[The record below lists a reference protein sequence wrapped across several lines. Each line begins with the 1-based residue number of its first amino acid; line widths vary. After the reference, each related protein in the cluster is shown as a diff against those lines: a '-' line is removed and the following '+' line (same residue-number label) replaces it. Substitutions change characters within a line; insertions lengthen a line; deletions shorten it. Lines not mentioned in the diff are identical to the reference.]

1 MDRKELITEQTAA
14 DRSARAA
21 RVQSL
26 DRDRFAE
33 LDRRRIQ
40 LWLLM
45 IAVIGTAA
53 VAIAFAL
60 LGRDRFPGLP
70 FTDLPLHVV
79 VALIG
84 GLIPAVLLYVLHVE
98 GNLRKL
104 HDLVL
109 QERTRMQRLEEMD
122 RRRRDFLATVT
133 HEIKTPLNSIV
144 GAVQTLRRYGEGMRA
159 EDQEHFI
166 QIIDRNSRDLLNLV
180 ERVLAVEKLD
190 DDEVAQ
196 PGTTHE
202 EIEAAQGEG

>member
-1 MDRKELITEQTAA
+1 MDRKELSAA
-14 DRSARAA
+14 QAGAVRGVRAEG
-21 RVQSL
+21 VQPP
-26 DRDRFAE
+26 RPRFSD
-33 LDRRRIQ
+33 LDRRRVR
-40 LWLLM
+40 LWFLA

-60 LGRDRFPGLP
+60 LGRERFPGLP

-84 GLIPAVLLYVLHVE
+84 GLIPAVLLYVVHVE
-98 GNLRKL
+98 GDLRKL

-109 QERTRMQRLEEMD
+109 QERIRMQRMEEMD

-144 GAVQTLRRYGEGMRA
+144 GAVQTLRRYGEGMRP

-166 QIIDRNSRDLLNLV
+166 QIVDRNSRDLLNLV
-180 ERVLAVEKLD
+180 DRVLAVESLTGATP
-190 DDEVAQ
+190 EGA
-196 PGTTHE
+196 TR
-202 EIEAAQGEG
+202 EIEGTKDEG